1 MPEGPSILIHSGT
14 LEPLLKGKKI
24 VAATGNAKIEM
35 DLLTGNKITAVTSW
49 GKHLLI
55 CLPGTTIRIHFLMFG
70 SLSIDEHIKQD
81 RSLRLKLEVKN
92 HVIYFYTCAIKLL
105 PGNVGEL
112 YDWEADVLNEKWNA
126 AKARKKL
133 KAIPGTMV
141 CDALLNQDIFAGVGN
156 IIKNEVLYRVK
167 IHPETLL
174 KNLPPR
180 KLAALVNEARNYSL
194 DFLEWKREFTLR
206 KHWLV
211 HTKKTCNRCNI
222 PLIKKYCGQTGRRT
236 FFCKKCQELYK

>member
-1 MPEGPSILIHSGT
+1 
-14 LEPLLKGKKI
+14 
-24 VAATGNAKIEM
+24 
-35 DLLTGNKITAVTSW
+35 
-49 GKHLLI
+49 
-55 CLPGTTIRIHFLMFG
+55 
-70 SLSIDEHIKQD
+70 
-81 RSLRLKLEVKN
+81 
-92 HVIYFYTCAIKLL
+92 
-105 PGNVGEL
+105 
-112 YDWEADVLNEKWNA
+112 
-126 AKARKKL
+126 
-133 KAIPGTMV
+133 MV

-180 KLAALVNEARNYSL
+180 KLAALVNEARNYSF

-211 HTKKTCNRCNI
+211 HTKKTCSRCNI

-236 FFCKKCQELYK
+236 FFCNKCQELYK